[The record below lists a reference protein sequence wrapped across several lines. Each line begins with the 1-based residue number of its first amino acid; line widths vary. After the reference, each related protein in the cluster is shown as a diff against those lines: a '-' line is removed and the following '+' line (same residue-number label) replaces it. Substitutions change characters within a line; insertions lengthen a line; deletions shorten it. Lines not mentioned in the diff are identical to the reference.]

1 MPTRQKK
8 SQDPERERRPHPGAR
23 GFIPPRPEEPRPD
36 ANAVYDFGEAAA
48 FLRIS
53 KAGVRRLVDA
63 GQIGY
68 LAVNQKQRRILGRQ
82 ILDFQDRRAR
92 GPIR

>member
-1 MPTRQKK
+1 MPAKQK
-8 SQDPERERRPHPGAR
+8 QPQERERRPHPGAR
-23 GFIPPRPEEPRPD
+23 GFIPPRPDEAKPD
-36 ANAVYDFGEAAA
+36 PSAVYDFAEAAA

-68 LAVNQKQRRILGRQ
+68 LAINQKQRRILGRQ